1 MSNPEKNISARI
13 DRLPVWPYPWLVLVV
28 VGASFFFAFF
38 DIVTIG
44 FALPVIIKQFSV
56 TAEYASWAVTSSL
69 IGYIIG
75 SLFYSRIGDRFGRKT
90 GLYLSVS
97 TFSIGAL
104 ISGFSPNMEW
114 LIFWRLIAG
123 MGIGAEISL
132 ATTYLGEL
140 SPANLRGRYTGWAI
154 STAFAGFAAVPF
166 LALAL
171 VPNYQWGWRL
181 LLVLGGIGGILIT
194 IMRRN
199 IPESARWL
207 NSHGQYEKADK
218 IVSVS
223 EKYVELKTGKKLPE
237 ADTVKILTKEID
249 FNVKSLFRAPLIFR
263 IILFGAIWFFYYIGN
278 YAWLTLTPELL
289 QKKGVELTQSIS
301 HLTLTG
307 VGFLAG
313 AIIAVFISDRVE
325 RKNSV
330 AFIAFI
336 WTLLLLL
343 IGYFPS
349 DTMLVIAGFLA
360 SATIGLFIPIL
371 YTYTGENFP
380 TKIRATGIAI
390 TDGVG
395 HIGGAFCGQIV
406 FLIYNHY
413 GYSGALAGMAA
424 TGFIAGILVLAG
436 VKTTGRSLEEI
447 N

>member
-1 MSNPEKNISARI
+1 M
-13 DRLPVWPYPWLVLVV
+13 
-28 VGASFFFAFF
+28 
-38 DIVTIG
+38 
-44 FALPVIIKQFSV
+44 
-56 TAEYASWAVTSSL
+56 
-69 IGYIIG
+69 
-75 SLFYSRIGDRFGRKT
+75 
-90 GLYLSVS
+90 
-97 TFSIGAL
+97 
-104 ISGFSPNMEW
+104 
-114 LIFWRLIAG
+114 
-123 MGIGAEISL
+123 
-132 ATTYLGEL
+132 
-140 SPANLRGRYTGWAI
+140 
-154 STAFAGFAAVPF
+154 
-166 LALAL
+166 
-171 VPNYQWGWRL
+171 
-181 LLVLGGIGGILIT
+181 
-194 IMRRN
+194 
-199 IPESARWL
+199 
-207 NSHGQYEKADK
+207 
-218 IVSVS
+218 
-223 EKYVELKTGKKLPE
+223 
-237 ADTVKILTKEID
+237 
-249 FNVKSLFRAPLIFR
+249 IFR

-424 TGFIAGILVLAG
+424 PGFIAGILVLAG